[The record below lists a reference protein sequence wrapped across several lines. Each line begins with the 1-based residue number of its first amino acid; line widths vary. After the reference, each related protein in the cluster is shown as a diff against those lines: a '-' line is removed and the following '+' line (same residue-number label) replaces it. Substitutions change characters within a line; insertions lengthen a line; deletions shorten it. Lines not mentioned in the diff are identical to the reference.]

1 MVKSLI
7 ISIFTTLKKRVKL
20 FKMDLFGFNDDIT
33 KINKIRKASRAS
45 KREAKANFKQQSRDL
60 NCQDAVDN
68 AGGLPAENEVQSF
81 VSRGM
86 SDAGSFLSV
95 VLNKHGII
103 DEAIIATWTI
113 SRKNVDRLLLALD
126 SGKIKHLTFLINDG
140 LLKTNSTKAIYA
152 YLCIEFDKRAD
163 KVKYNI
169 ANSHAKIQCY
179 KSGDS
184 YYTISGS
191 ANWSENP
198 RIENFILIGG
208 KQQYEFN
215 KSWISLNMN

>member
-1 MVKSLI
+1 
-7 ISIFTTLKKRVKL
+7 
-20 FKMDLFGFNDDIT
+20 MDLFGFDNDSA
-33 KINKIRKASRAS
+33 KINKIRKESRAA
-45 KREAKANFKQQSRDL
+45 KREAKANFKQQSRDQ
-60 NCQDAVDN
+60 NCKDAIDS
-68 AGGLPAENEVQSF
+68 AGGLPAEHEVQSF

-86 SDAGSFLSV
+86 SDAGSFLHV
-95 VLNKHGII
+95 VLDKHKII
-103 DEAIIATWTI
+103 DEAVIATWTI
-113 SRKNVDRLLLALD
+113 SRKNIDRLLLALD
-126 SGKIKHLTFLINDG
+126 SGEIKHLTFLINDG

-152 YLCIEFDKRAD
+152 YLCIEFNKRAD
-163 KVKYNI
+163 KIKYNV

-179 KSGDS
+179 KCGEN

-215 KSWISLNMN
+215 KSWIGLNMN